1 MAAILPV
8 HALVNGGVIL
18 HYFRTSDVYRETGGL
33 GAKVGIKKVKDSDLN
48 GNEEIIPVKELIRT
62 GAMTRIAI
70 RYKNSFGYRRSAR
83 ILVNGLSM
91 SGVFGDV
98 PAARLEGTD
107 YKLEADLVARGQI
120 SGIGQI
126 RRATYY

>member
-18 HYFRTSDVYRETGGL
+18 HYFRTSDAYRETGGL
-33 GAKVGIKKVKDSDLN
+33 GERVGIKKVKDADLN
-48 GNEEIIPVKELIRT
+48 GNEEIISVKELIRS
-62 GAMTRIAI
+62 GAMSRIAV

-83 ILVNGLSM
+83 ILVNALSM
-91 SGVFGDV
+91 PGVFGDV
-98 PAARLEGTD
+98 PAKRLEGAD
-107 YKLEADLVARGQI
+107 YKLESDLVARGQI
-120 SGIGQI
+120 VGIGQI

>member
-1 MAAILPV
+1 MAAIVPV

-48 GNEEIIPVKELIRT
+48 GNEEIIPVKELIRS
-62 GAMTRIAI
+62 GAMSRIAV

-83 ILVNGLSM
+83 ILVNALSM
-91 SGVFGDV
+91 PGVFGDLQ
-98 PAARLEGTD
+98 ANRLEGTD
-107 YKLEADLVARGQI
+107 YKLESDLVARGQI
-120 SGIGQI
+120 VGIGQI